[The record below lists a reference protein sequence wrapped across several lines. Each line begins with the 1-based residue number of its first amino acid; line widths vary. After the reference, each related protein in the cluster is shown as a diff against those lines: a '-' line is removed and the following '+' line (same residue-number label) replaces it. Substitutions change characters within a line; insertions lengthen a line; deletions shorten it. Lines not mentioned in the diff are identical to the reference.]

1 MYLQYNVWIQTY
13 IHTHIHTY
21 IHTVTLAIEAHVYIM
36 NIRLTVTLTTRL
48 AHIYNKWEAYSVTLL
63 AISCKV
69 DSHMSYPC
77 EAHSHLH
84 LTRSFVEWW
93 STNTDLAHQCSPCEN
108 FAHTW
113 SVKLNDIGM
122 GHLWLNGWGIYDL
135 LKGGGCGIYGRN
147 GWGSYEML
155 KVLREVPF
163 LVIAWLQVS
172 VPLNSRLGGKG
183 NAFTNDVLQ
192 ATPVVQG

>member
-1 MYLQYNVWIQTY
+1 MS
-13 IHTHIHTY
+13 
-21 IHTVTLAIEAHVYIM
+21 
-36 NIRLTVTLTTRL
+36 IRLTVTLTTRL

-108 FAHTW
+108 FAHTR
-113 SVKLNDIGM
+113 SVKLNNIGM
-122 GHLWLNGWGIYDL
+122 GHLWLNGWGIY
-135 LKGGGCGIYGRN
+135 
-147 GWGSYEML
+147 EML
-155 KVLREVPF
+155 KVLRGVPF
-163 LVIAWLQVS
+163 LVIALLQVS
-172 VPLNSRLGGKG
+172 VPLNSQLGGKG